1 MTMDG
6 DDMRRGSAFFRRNQ
20 YKIAAVCVVAAVLGL
35 AGVYMYTGQE
45 SEEQP
50 QVQQEA
56 AVEETEE
63 TGKNQDRNKNG
74 YSAGRQ

>member
-45 SEEQP
+45 SEVQP
-50 QVQQEA
+50 QV
-56 AVEETEE
+56 
-63 TGKNQDRNKNG
+63 
-74 YSAGRQ
+74 